1 MLKVKKF
8 AVLGL
13 LAGLLSVS
21 TACWAASSISGDQ
34 VQYDFKSGQ
43 AAAVG
48 NVKIRHDDGTASAE
62 EADYNTKTGEGKLT
76 GSVVADQKDAHL
88 TSSELIIRKKGK
100 FLSAIGNAV
109 LRKADKT
116 LRAAQVDYDS
126 DAQFAETLGS
136 WAQLTMDD
144 GSSIDS
150 ANMKYNMGTGV
161 ANADGNVRLISPPRN
176 LTARADRAIYNTKE
190 ADGTIRLIGHATATQ
205 NDDTVSGDTLTITG
219 AGGKVAMGEGNVKMV
234 VLPQSTQP
242 QTAEAGEGPAPVF
255 SLAGLANVPEFLYK
269 FYNWPGHLMTIGQ
282 TEIG

>member
-1 MLKVKKF
+1 MP
-8 AVLGL
+8 
-13 LAGLLSVS
+13 
-21 TACWAASSISGDQ
+21 
-34 VQYDFKSGQ
+34 
-43 AAAVG
+43 
-48 NVKIRHDDGTASAE
+48 
-62 EADYNTKTGEGKLT
+62 
-76 GSVVADQKDAHL
+76 
-88 TSSELIIRKKGK
+88 SSELIIRKKGK

-126 DAQFAETLGS
+126 DAQFAETIGS

-176 LTARADRAIYNTKE
+176 LTARADRA
-190 ADGTIRLIGHATATQ
+190 IRLIGHATATQ

-255 SLAGLANVPEFLYK
+255 SLAGLANVPEFLHK

>member
-1 MLKVKKF
+1 MLKIKKM

-13 LAGLLSVS
+13 LAGLLSVT

-88 TSSELIIRKKGK
+88 TSSELIIKKQGK

-109 LRKADKT
+109 LRKEDKT

-126 DAQFAETLGS
+126 DAQFAETIGS

-144 GSSIDS
+144 GSSLDS
-150 ANMKYNMGTGV
+150 ANMKYNMATGV

-234 VLPQSTQP
+234 VVPQSSQP
-242 QTAEAGEGPAPVF
+242 QDAGPGPVPVF
-255 SLAGLANVPEFLYK
+255 SLAGLANVPEFIYK
-269 FYNWPGHLMTIGQ
+269 FYNWPGQPLTIGQ

>member
-1 MLKVKKF
+1 MLKIKKI
-8 AVLGL
+8 AMLGL
-13 LAGLLSVS
+13 LAGLLSVTS
-21 TACWAASSISGDQ
+21 ACWAASSITGDQ
-34 VQYDFKSGQ
+34 VEYDFKTGQ

-88 TSSELIIRKKGK
+88 TSSELIIKKQGK

-109 LRKADKT
+109 LRKEDKT

-126 DAQFAETLGS
+126 DAQFAETIGS

-144 GSSIDS
+144 GSSLDS
-150 ANMKYNMGTGV
+150 ANMKYNMATGI

-219 AGGKVAMGEGNVKMV
+219 AGGKGAMGDGNVKMV
-234 VLPQSTQP
+234 VVPQDSTP
-242 QTAEAGEGPAPVF
+242 KEAETGAQPVF
-255 SLAGLANVPEFLYK
+255 SLAGMANVPEFLYK
-269 FYNWPGHLMTIGQ
+269 FYSWPGHLMTIGQ